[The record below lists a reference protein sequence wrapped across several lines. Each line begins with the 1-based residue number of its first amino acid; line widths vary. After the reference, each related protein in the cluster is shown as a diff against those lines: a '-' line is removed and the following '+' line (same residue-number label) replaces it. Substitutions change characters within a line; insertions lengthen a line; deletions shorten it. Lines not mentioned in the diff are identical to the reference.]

1 MKRILRTMGALALC
15 MGLLLPGAG
24 AEGAQALFSD
34 RDLRQDY
41 EADGAVTI
49 TLTGDG
55 AACDSDA
62 VVIDGSRI
70 TIAAE
75 GVYVLS
81 GALADGQVIV
91 QAGETDKV
99 QLVLAGASITSADSA
114 AICCAEAD
122 KVFLTLA
129 AGTDNALANGG
140 AFEAVEETGIDAAVY
155 AKTDLTMS
163 GAGSLAVTS
172 PAGHGIVSKDELT
185 VTGGS
190 YAIEAAGHGMTGKDG
205 VAIAAGSF
213 VITAGKDGIH
223 AEHGTNAEKGN
234 LCIADGSFAITAQ
247 GDALSAT
254 GALQIDGGSFA
265 LTTGGGS
272 DSVEMSSGDMM
283 PWGGGF
289 RGFGPA
295 DSAPQ
300 SAQET
305 ESAQSCKGI
314 KADGPIAVNGG
325 AFTLDTADDA
335 VHGGADVTLT
345 GGAWDIRTGDDAIH
359 ADATVTITGG
369 EYTISRCY
377 EGVEGVA
384 VTITGGTLDITASDD
399 GINAAGGADGS
410 GRGFGFGMQDEFAP
424 VDGCDVTISGGSITI
439 VSSGDSIDSNG
450 SLTVSGGTL
459 DLTCNGNGNTAI
471 DTNGTFTH
479 TGGEITTNDGSENG
493 NGGMGGRGG
502 KGGGGSKGGSMQR
515 RP

>member
-1 MKRILRTMGALALC
+1 MKRMLYMAALALC
-15 MGLLLPGAG
+15 MELLLPGAR
-24 AEGAQALFSD
+24 AEGAQVPDASALFSD

-41 EADGAVTI
+41 DAGGAVVI

-55 AACDSDA
+55 AACDSGA

-81 GALADGQVIV
+81 GTLADGQVVV
-91 QAGETDKV
+91 QAGEADKV
-99 QLVLAGASITSADSA
+99 QLVLDGAEITSADSA
-114 AICCAEAD
+114 AICCMEAD

-129 AGTDNALANGG
+129 EGTENALANGG
-140 AFEAVEETGIDAAVY
+140 AFGDADGTGIDAAVF
-155 AKTDLTMS
+155 AQTDLTLN
-163 GAGSLAVTS
+163 GAGSLTVTS

-190 YAIEAAGHGMTGKDG
+190 YAVEAAGHGLTGKDG

-234 LCIADGSFAITAQ
+234 LYIADGNFAVTSQ

-254 GALQIDGGSFA
+254 GWLQIDGGSFA

-289 RGFGPA
+289 RGFGA
-295 DSAPQ
+295 AGSAPQ
-300 SAQET
+300 TAQET
-305 ESAQSCKGI
+305 ENTQSCKGI

-325 AFTLDTADDA
+325 TFTLDTADDA
-335 VHGGADVTLT
+335 VHCGADVTLT
-345 GGAWDIRTGDDAIH
+345 GGMWIIRTGDDAVH
-359 ADATVTITGG
+359 ADGAVTVTGG
-369 EYTISRCY
+369 TYGISRCY

-384 VTITGGTLDITASDD
+384 VVITGGTLDITANDD
-399 GINAAGGADGS
+399 GINAAGGTDGS
-410 GRGFGFGMQDEFAP
+410 GRGFGFGMQDEFAA
-424 VDGCDVTISGGSITI
+424 VDGCDVTVSGGSITI
-439 VSSGDSIDSNG
+439 VSGGDCIDSNG

-471 DTNGTFTH
+471 DSNGAFTH

-493 NGGMGGRGG
+493 GMGGKGGRGG
-502 KGGGGSKGGSMQR
+502 SRKGMQR
-515 RP
+515 P

>member
-1 MKRILRTMGALALC
+1 MKRMLRTMGALALC
-15 MGLLLPGAG
+15 MGLLLPGAR
-24 AEGAQALFSD
+24 AEGAQALDTSALFSD

-41 EADGAVTI
+41 EADGAVPI

-55 AACDSDA
+55 AACGSDA

-81 GALADGQVIV
+81 GTLADGQVVV

-99 QLVLAGASITSADSA
+99 ELVLDGVDITSASSA
-114 AICCAEAD
+114 AIYCAQAD
-122 KVFLTLA
+122 KLFLTLA

-140 AFEAVEETGIDAAVY
+140 AFEAVDATNIDAAVY
-155 AKTDLTMS
+155 AKADLTMS
-163 GAGSLAVTS
+163 GAGSLTVTS

-190 YAIEAAGHGMTGKDG
+190 YAIEAAAHGMTGKDG

-213 VITAGKDGIH
+213 TINAGKDGIH
-223 AEHGTNAEKGN
+223 TEHGANAEKGN
-234 LCIADGSFAITAQ
+234 LYIADGSFAITAQ

-272 DSVEMSSGDMM
+272 DSVAMKSGDMM

-289 RGFGPA
+289 RGFRPGGA
-295 DSAPQ
+295 Q
-300 SAQET
+300 SGQET
-305 ESAQSCKGI
+305 ESAQSAKGI
-314 KADGPIAVNGG
+314 KADGQIAVNGG
-325 AFTLDTADDA
+325 AFTLDTADNA

-345 GGAWDIRTGDDAIH
+345 GGTWSIRTGDDAIH
-359 ADATVTITGG
+359 ADA
-369 EYTISRCY
+369 
-377 EGVEGVA
+377 A
-384 VTITGGTLDITASDD
+384 VTITGGTYAIPYCYEGVEGMTVTITDGTLDITANDD
-399 GINAAGGADGS
+399 GINAAGGADDS
-410 GRGFGFGMQDEFAP
+410 GFGFGMRDEFAP
-424 VDGCDVTISGGSITI
+424 VEGCGVVISGGSLTI
-439 VSSGDSIDSNG
+439 VSDGDCIDSNG

-493 NGGMGGRGG
+493 NGGMRGMGG
-502 KGGGGSKGGSMQR
+502 KGRGGSKGGGMP